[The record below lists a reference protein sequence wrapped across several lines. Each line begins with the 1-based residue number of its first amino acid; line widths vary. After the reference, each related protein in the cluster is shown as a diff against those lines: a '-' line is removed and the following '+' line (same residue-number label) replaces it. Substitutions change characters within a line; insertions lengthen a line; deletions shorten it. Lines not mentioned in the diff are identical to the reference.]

1 MPAIKRKG
9 RGHATNNNKT
19 AKQARIEPT
28 KALVPEKPAIET
40 TDTIS
45 SVLLSLRDKSS
56 GLSLSKDQ
64 LTCVGAEVFP
74 TIRKYINMT

>member
-19 AKQARIEPT
+19 AKLARIEPA
-28 KALVPEKPAIET
+28 KPLIPEKSIIET

-64 LTCVGAEVFP
+64 LTCVGVEVF
-74 TIRKYINMT
+74 TVIIKSV